1 MKSMVKTAFKSI
13 YSFRPLL
20 SFTMFTQCPMF
31 LQLLRSMIVEI
42 THMNNIISFMYL
54 KYPPS
59 VVIKVIVVNL
69 VVAGSMLAIYYGA
82 ERSPYYFYY
91 SRVEHST
98 HD

>member
-54 KYPPS
+54 KYPPLS

-69 VVAGSMLAIYYGA
+69 VVAGSMLAIY
-82 ERSPYYFYY
+82 
-91 SRVEHST
+91 
-98 HD
+98 